1 MKTVDKFRFFLIFF
15 LLLLYSILIS
25 QKVNFEAADLGRH
38 IKNGELILQ
47 GDTLQKVLST
57 NLYSYTYPDF
67 PFVNHHWGSG
77 VIFYLVYWAG
87 GFSGISI
94 FFLLVSLITFGFFFS
109 LAVKKSNFATA
120 FLVATALMPLIAD
133 RAEIRP
139 EAFSYFFCGIFW
151 WILDKASQVEKGR
164 QWRWLFLLPMLEICW
179 VNLHIY
185 FFLGFVFL
193 GFFLI
198 EKVIKKG
205 IKESRDFFLT
215 LILCGLTSL
224 LNPAG
229 VKGLLYPLQ
238 IFGNYGY
245 RVLENQSILF
255 LDKIIKYPP
264 GLYFKIGFGL
274 LLLSWVLV
282 FWKRKTFSFVD
293 LILTVFISYLG
304 WTAVR
309 NFSLFG
315 FFALPIISSNLGK
328 FSFSQS
334 LGSEG
339 QDNASRFF
347 LLSSLTMLI
356 IFILF
361 LTNIPYFRS
370 KSSVGFGLQRGE
382 EQGAEFFLKEQ
393 LQGPIF
399 NNYDNGSYLIYY
411 LYPQER
417 VFVDNRP
424 EAYPKDFFEKT
435 YIPMQEDEKIWK
447 KMEEKYHFNI
457 IFFYRHDL
465 TPWAQTFL
473 INRIDD
479 PSWSPIYVDN
489 YSIIF
494 AKRNEKNKKVI
505 ERFELPKGMF
515 TVQK

>member
-1 MKTVDKFRFFLIFF
+1 
-15 LLLLYSILIS
+15 
-25 QKVNFEAADLGRH
+25 
-38 IKNGELILQ
+38 
-47 GDTLQKVLST
+47 
-57 NLYSYTYPDF
+57 
-67 PFVNHHWGSG
+67 
-77 VIFYLVYWAG
+77 
-87 GFSGISI
+87 
-94 FFLLVSLITFGFFFS
+94 
-109 LAVKKSNFATA
+109 
-120 FLVATALMPLIAD
+120 
-133 RAEIRP
+133 
-139 EAFSYFFCGIFW
+139 
-151 WILDKASQVEKGR
+151 
-164 QWRWLFLLPMLEICW
+164 
-179 VNLHIY
+179 
-185 FFLGFVFL
+185 
-193 GFFLI
+193 
-198 EKVIKKG
+198 
-205 IKESRDFFLT
+205 